1 MKLRKKQVEGRNVQL
16 LSNKVWL
23 FAGILMFS
31 ACVFSNAA
39 AQPASVNPGVEFPAQ
54 FAATAIGQAG
64 AVAGKSF
71 GVTIYL
77 TGLTSEQE
85 VQEFA
90 ATLKSKGQSG
100 LVSALEN
107 AKDVGRVSPTGSVGS
122 GFRIVRVHAGK
133 DGGTTI
139 VMVTNRPIS
148 FGELY
153 KGTRSTD
160 YPFGIVTLNLDKD
173 GKGTGSLAPM
183 CKVRFNK
190 KGELEIEHY
199 GQKPFR
205 LANVRREK

>member
-1 MKLRKKQVEGRNVQL
+1 VEGRNGQL

-23 FAGILMFS
+23 IAVIVMFS
-31 ACVFSNAA
+31 ACMPSNAA
-39 AQPASVNPGVEFPAQ
+39 AQPAIAVPGGELPAQ

-64 AVAGKSF
+64 EIAGKSF
-71 GVTIYL
+71 GVTIYV
-77 TGLTSEQE
+77 TGLTSDEE

-90 ATLKSKGQSG
+90 ATLKGKGQSG

-107 AKDVGRVSPTGSVGS
+107 AKDVGRVSPTGSVGN
-122 GFRIVRVHAGK
+122 GFRIARVHPGK
-133 DGGTTI
+133 GGGTNV

-153 KGTRSTD
+153 RGTRSTD

-173 GKGTGSLAPM
+173 GKGTGTLAPM

>member
-1 MKLRKKQVEGRNVQL
+1 MKLQSLTSR
-16 LSNKVWL
+16 VWV
-23 FAGILMFS
+23 FAGIVTFS
-31 ACVFSNAA
+31 AYMLSNAT
-39 AQPASVNPGVEFPAQ
+39 AQPASVNPGVELPAQ

-64 AVAGKSF
+64 AASGKSF
-71 GVTIYL
+71 GVTIFV
-77 TGLTSEQE
+77 TGLTSDAEA
-85 VQEFA
+85 QEFA
-90 ATLKSKGQSG
+90 ATLKSKGQGG

-107 AKDVGRVSPTGSVGS
+107 AKDVGRVSPTGSVGN
-122 GFRIVRVHAGK
+122 GFRIVRVHPGK
-133 DGGTTI
+133 DGGTT
-139 VMVTNRPIS
+139 VMMVTNRPIS

-173 GKGTGSLAPM
+173 GRGVGTLAPL

>member
-1 MKLRKKQVEGRNVQL
+1 MKLKSLTSRYCVC
-16 LSNKVWL
+16 
-23 FAGILMFS
+23 AGIVLFS
-31 ACVFSNAA
+31 ACVLSTAA
-39 AQPASVNPGVEFPAQ
+39 AQPANAIPGGELPAQ

-64 AVAGKSF
+64 AASGKSF

-77 TGLTSEQE
+77 TGLTSDPE

-100 LVSALEN
+100 LMSALEN
-107 AKDVGRVSPTGSVGS
+107 AKDVGRVSPTGSVGN
-122 GFRIVRVHAGK
+122 GFRIVRVHPGK
-133 DGGTTI
+133 DVGTT
-139 VMVTNRPIS
+139 VMMVTNRPIS